1 MSCYFCK
8 YEMKRLQPMLKSD
21 ETISA
26 QSPSALAMQ
35 TQKRAFIPVLRP
47 IEEVTTFESVDDFT
61 NYYQQHKEELD
72 ALSTCKLN
80 KMFKII
86 VDDEP
91 LKITKIKGE
100 LTLRTIPKSRITALM
115 RIEELEEQQ
124 NEIIEKINAIIA
136 LITQ

>member
-1 MSCYFCK
+1 
-8 YEMKRLQPMLKSD
+8 MKRIQPMLKSD
-21 ETISA
+21 ETLSA
-26 QSPSALAMQ
+26 QTP
-35 TQKRAFIPVLRP
+35 KRAFIPILRP

-86 VDDEP
+86 VDNEP